1 MRSELEILTI
11 KETSKQASPDKASSA
26 GSNIV
31 MKNFTQLSTS
41 EKTLPEDLAFLIQSA
56 FRISVKIAVDQ
67 SVLGEMDDEE
77 LVSTMEDLFHNWYIG
92 LENSEEWRESVLKEV
107 PNLFTINCSKS
118 SENRQMLYK
127 SRILTLKDCEVN
139 VGRLNKEVVKSLW
152 ASLSL
157 GRF

>member
-1 MRSELEILTI
+1 
-11 KETSKQASPDKASSA
+11 
-26 GSNIV
+26 
-31 MKNFTQLSTS
+31 MKNFTKLSTS
-41 EKTLPEDLAFLIQSA
+41 DKALPEDLAFLIQSA

-77 LVSTMEDLFHNWYIG
+77 LFSAMEDLLHNWYIG
-92 LENSEEWRESVLKEV
+92 LETSEEWRECVLKEV